1 MEKNIT
7 EGNTKDTVNPR
18 DILCFSDV
26 MDNLSDFKEIDIVPN
41 SYIKMLKE
49 DKSKFLTIIEY
60 SSSQIAVIDNNL
72 LICNESLEKYYKICC
87 DILIE
92 FRQRLQGLFHVDPKK
107 RLANRDNDVIDENLR
122 KKFLDFF
129 SYRNWTYELIDAGN
143 TKESLEV
150 LNEVT
155 KGNGYDKKR
164 LEEYG
169 MDQMY
174 LKIVELA
181 SKILLCFNGEFNM
194 AYNARLDLFMLGFLK
209 DFHNE
214 LKIVNLSLKKF
225 RKCYVGWYY
234 RRILYSI
241 CFVYQ
246 KDKFLRSAKSKDYH
260 VESKDFGRMKLLWE
274 EEYDRL
280 MEANLTKKRSY
291 KLWEYLSLF
300 QFKMKNEITEIL
312 MDGEKEGLRTETEIF
327 LIEIFLNFYEKAKKI
342 CKEDIHNNCAF
353 EYLNT
358 ILRFLF
364 DMRINEFMDDEDFYK
379 NFLEDHKYWVNEL
392 LRYHETIN
400 IQNKEER
407 RKWTG
412 LTMIDYSKLESLKAH
427 KYVVDHWNEYTNFCK
442 MVSR

>member
-1 MEKNIT
+1 MDKNK
-7 EGNTKDTVNPR
+7 NDTKEENKINPR

-72 LICNESLEKYYKICC
+72 IICEESLEKYYQVCC
-87 DILIE
+87 EILIE
-92 FRQRLQGLFHVDPKK
+92 FRQRLEGQFHRNPKA
-107 RLANRDNDVIDENLR
+107 RVIPPDNEVIDEKLR
-122 KKFLDFF
+122 SKFLDYF
-129 SYRNWTYELIDAGN
+129 SYRNWTYRSLDPKN
-143 TKESLEV
+143 TGESLKV
-150 LNEVT
+150 LSAVT
-155 KGNGYDKKR
+155 KGLAYNKKK
-164 LEEYG
+164 LEEYE

-194 AYNARLDLFMLGFLK
+194 AYNVRLDLFMLGFLK

-234 RRILYSI
+234 RRILYSV
-241 CFVYQ
+241 CFVCE
-246 KDKFLRSAKSKDYH
+246 KDSFLRSAKNKDYQI
-260 VESKDFGRMKLLWE
+260 ESKNFGRLKLLWE

-280 MEANLTKKRSY
+280 IEACKTKKRSY
-291 KLWEYLSLF
+291 KLWEYLSLL
-300 QFKMKNEITEIL
+300 QIKMKNEISEIL
-312 MDGEKEGLRTETEIF
+312 ADPGKEGLRTETEIF

-358 ILRFLF
+358 ILRLLF
-364 DMRINEFMDDEDFYK
+364 EMEINDFMEDEDFYK

-392 LRYHETIN
+392 LKYHENIN
-400 IQNKEER
+400 IESKDER

-412 LTMIDYSKLESLKAH
+412 LTMIDYSKMVSLKAH
-427 KYVVDHWNEYTNFCK
+427 KAAVDHWNEYTNFYK
-442 MVSR
+442 MMSG